1 MVLNVTEE
9 QKKLIESQGYM
20 VVEFK
25 LWYKKL
31 LERLQEAAQ
40 RAVDGL
46 QAVVLFL
53 EEMAFR
59 AFDRFK
65 ELAERISQEL
75 KPYIEYL
82 KPECEFE
89 YEQRRKYPFVR
100 SLGRK
105 YQPNFSHKVIYH
117 RCRDRC

>member
-31 LERLQEAAQ
+31 LDFAWKWGVRIIDTWKAIISFLQ
-40 RAVDGL
+40 
-46 QAVVLFL
+46 
-53 EEMAFR
+53 EMAFK
-59 AFDRFK
+59 AFEPFKDLVERFSLEFK
-65 ELAERISQEL
+65 QLSERLEDIDYSEKQ
-75 KPYIEYL
+75 
-82 KPECEFE
+82 
-89 YEQRRKYPFVR
+89 KYPFVR

-105 YQPNFSHKVIYH
+105 YQPNFSHRVIYH